1 MPPIPAPELGYILV
15 LIGIAATSFIVSNV
29 VARGAGYRE

>member
-15 LIGIAATSFIVSNV
+15 LIGIAATSFIVSII